1 MTDDPKKTIT
11 QPSMSAA
18 DPMQRPEGKPT
29 TKFDAAPAWAISM
42 LPAMG
47 L

>member
-1 MTDDPKKTIT
+1 MTEDPKKTVT

-18 DPMQRPEGKPT
+18 DPMQRLLPASSRYGAGVPEGKPT
-29 TKFDAAPAWAISM
+29 TKF
-42 LPAMG
+42 G

>member
-18 DPMQRPEGKPT
+18 DPMQRPLLT
-29 TKFDAAPAWAISM
+29 DADQIDDDLATMPE
-42 LPAMG
+42 
-47 L
+47 